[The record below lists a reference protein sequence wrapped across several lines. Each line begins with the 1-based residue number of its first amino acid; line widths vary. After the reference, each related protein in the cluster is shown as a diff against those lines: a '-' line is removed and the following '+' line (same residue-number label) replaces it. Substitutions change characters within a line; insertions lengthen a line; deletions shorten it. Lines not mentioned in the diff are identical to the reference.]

1 MIEVSKAIPNILL
14 VEDNGTDVK
23 IIKNAFSKE
32 HFACVFHTVSDG
44 EDALEYIQNKGKYSD
59 KIQYSRPDIIVLDVI
74 LPKMDGYAFV
84 QKLKTLKGVKDIP
97 VIIFTA
103 KEGMED
109 LFQIEG
115 VDEYVVKSVDAL
127 DLMSRIS
134 EMLS

>member
-1 MIEVSKAIPNILL
+1 MVEVFKAIPNILL
-14 VEDNGTDVK
+14 VEDSGADVK
-23 IIKNAFSKE
+23 IIKSAFNKE
-32 HFACVFHTVSDG
+32 HFVCVLNTVSDG

-59 KIQYSRPDIIVLDVI
+59 KIQYPRPDIIVLDVV

-84 QKLKTLKGVKDIP
+84 QNLKMLGDLKDIP
-97 VIIFTA
+97 VVVFTA

-127 DLMSRIS
+127 DLMSRINDI
-134 EMLS
+134 LN